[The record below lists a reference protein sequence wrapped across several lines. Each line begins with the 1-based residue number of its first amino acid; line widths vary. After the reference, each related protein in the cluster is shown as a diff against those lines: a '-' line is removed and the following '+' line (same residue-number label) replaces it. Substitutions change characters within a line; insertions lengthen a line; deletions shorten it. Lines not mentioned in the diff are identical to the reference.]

1 MRNVT
6 LAYSDDER
14 WAYSDRATAL
24 RREPIET
31 ACAAAASGANDTTAL
46 LELDGYYNFCRIMG
60 VVKLKEQPSTT
71 FWRELYRRA
80 SLLPRPDGE
89 AVVAARNA
97 GIDSSTVCLQVRGR
111 MKEETGQPLNQSQEV
126 RTVLRLA
133 EQMATRM
140 DASSLF
146 IATQYEEEVIAML
159 PKGLRALQRLRVER
173 FPDHGRMSTRRRAAT
188 STTRI
193 KASALLPT
201 TVPTTLH
208 PANQSHQHNTA
219 RLRDSVAEFIALSH
233 CPVLVLEESPI
244 RCTFCLIAMLLGGM
258 VPCEADQL
266 NGAEVDYPWR
276 ALCKPTSTSPSMD
289 AMLERR
295 CLFDEVGWY
304 PCHDASS
311 GSHCTAEPPIW
322 ACVREHCG
330 WHSRP

>member
-1 MRNVT
+1 MKFHEDPDDPNSQGLLPILDASLDLSTSGCTVIGSNATWPQIKDPSRGGGSVRNVT

-24 RREPIET
+24 RREPIES
-31 ACAAAASGANDTTAL
+31 ACAAAASGANDTAL

-140 DASSLF
+140 DAF
-146 IATQYEEEVIAML
+146 
-159 PKGLRALQRLRVER
+159 
-173 FPDHGRMSTRRRAAT
+173 
-188 STTRI
+188 
-193 KASALLPT
+193 LLIYC
-201 TVPTTLH
+201 
-208 PANQSHQHNTA
+208 
-219 RLRDSVAEFIALSH
+219 DSV
-233 CPVLVLEESPI
+233 
-244 RCTFCLIAMLLGGM
+244 
-258 VPCEADQL
+258 
-266 NGAEVDYPWR
+266 
-276 ALCKPTSTSPSMD
+276 
-289 AMLERR
+289 
-295 CLFDEVGWY
+295 
-304 PCHDASS
+304 
-311 GSHCTAEPPIW
+311 
-322 ACVREHCG
+322 
-330 WHSRP
+330 